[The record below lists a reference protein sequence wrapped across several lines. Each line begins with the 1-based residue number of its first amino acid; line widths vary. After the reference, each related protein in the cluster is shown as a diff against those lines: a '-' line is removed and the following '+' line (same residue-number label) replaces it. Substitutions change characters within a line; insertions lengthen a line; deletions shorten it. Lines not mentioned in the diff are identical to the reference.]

1 MQLTALG
8 KTLLFNRPFLPSSCG
23 HLTGFA
29 QGLSS
34 PFKSSCC
41 AVKALDLAYASEPE
55 IIKVTDPATLGIAK
69 KCTGTWLVCDTPR
82 SKLPF
87 L

>member
-1 MQLTALG
+1 MQLTTLG

-23 HLTGFA
+23 HLTSFA
-29 QGLSS
+29 QGLSR
-34 PFKSSCC
+34 PFKTSCC
-41 AVKALDLAYASEPE
+41 AVKALELAYASEPE
-55 IIKVTDPATLGIAK
+55 RIKVTDPTTLGMDK
-69 KCTGTWLVCDTPR
+69 KRTGTWPVCETPR